1 MKNFLD
7 TIFFRSN
14 NLNYISQSIRDL
26 TKNTPANK
34 IFKAINSYSSDS
46 EVRFVGGCI
55 RKIINKEIVN
65 DIDMATN
72 LDPQKVCEV
81 LKENKIDYYE
91 TGIEHGTIT
100 ALIEGYKFEI
110 TSLRE
115 DILTDGRHAKVK
127 FSKNWKEDALR
138 RDFTINSIYADE
150 DGNLFDPFEGKKD
163 LENGFVNFIGDA
175 DKRIKEDYLR
185 ILRYLRFFAH
195 YSKHPHNPELIR
207 KLKINI
213 GGISKLSKERLL
225 DELKKITHL
234 EILEKLADDKL
245 SSELFLIVFPE
256 LNNLKTF
263 SKLNSKKKQII
274 NKADFVFL
282 LSLMIIDETD
292 NADYFMYK
300 FNISKKDQKRIKIID
315 NFFKEKIGPK
325 IFKEENF
332 NGIFYYN
339 GKQAVTDIL
348 NYYLIKS
355 KKNSENIQR
364 LIDIYKDKTIPKMP
378 VGAEFLMEKFNIPEG
393 KQLGAKLKII
403 EEEWVKNN
411 FQISDKQVSQIVNN

>member
-1 MKNFLD
+1 MIKKFL
-7 TIFFRSN
+7 
-14 NLNYISQSIRDL
+14 
-26 TKNTPANK
+26 K
-34 IFKAINSYSSDS
+34 IFTKSNINSPNRLQNLKNDPKIKKIFNSINDHSAES
-46 EVRFVGGCI
+46 EILFVGGCVRQNI
-55 RKIINKEIVN
+55 LDEKIE
-65 DIDMATN
+65 DIDLATN
-72 LDPQKVCEV
+72 LNPDEV
-81 LKENKIDYYE
+81 VNCLNKNNIKHIDVGKKY
-91 TGIEHGTIT
+91 GTIT
-100 ALIEGYKFEI
+100 AIIEKKKFEI
-110 TSLRE
+110 TSLRK
-115 DILTDGRHAKVK
+115 DVKTDGRFAEVQYCKD
-127 FSKNWKEDALR
+127 WKEDAKR
-138 RDFTINSIYADE
+138 RDFTFNSIYSNLNGE
-150 DGNLFDPFEGKKD
+150 LFDPFNGKKD
-163 LENGFVNFIGDA
+163 LLNGWVKFIGNPA
-175 DKRIKEDYLR
+175 TRIKEDYLR

-325 IFKEENF
+325 TFREENF

-364 LIDIYKDKTIPKMP
+364 LIDFYKDKTIPKMP